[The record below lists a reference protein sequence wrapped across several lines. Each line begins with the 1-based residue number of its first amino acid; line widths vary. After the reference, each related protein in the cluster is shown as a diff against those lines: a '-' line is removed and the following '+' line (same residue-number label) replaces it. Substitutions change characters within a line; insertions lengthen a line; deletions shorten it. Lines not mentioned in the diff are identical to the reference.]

1 MTDPENFR
9 EDLKIKLKKKRK
21 ECFWISFKFCLIFS
35 FMMLSVRK
43 FYKNSL
49 FFTSSLY
56 EYLDIYAH

>member
-21 ECFWISFKFCLIFS
+21 ECFWIRFKFCLIFS